1 MALKSNKRFPEARS
15 QREGEARNL
24 SPVFGIPYL
33 LEMFASWDFL
43 TEALM
48 RKHRTVDSLSPG
60 CRNKSWTQTCQ
71 SEEDVMNSPG
81 FQWGFQRSAP

>member
-24 SPVFGIPYL
+24 SLVFGIPFL

-43 TEALM
+43 TEVLM
-48 RKHRTVDSLSPG
+48 RKHRIVDSLSPG

-71 SEEDVMNSPG
+71 SGEDMMNSPG
-81 FQWGFQRSAP
+81 FQWGFQKSAT